1 MKYKHLAMIMGVM
14 ITATSVGSTATAF
27 AADSKTEST
36 QDADDTTEDTAE
48 ASDEKADDSKEET
61 NENEILGEVK
71 SVEDGKI
78 TIAVGTRKEM
88 GQPGE
93 QPQGGENGE
102 APEKPDGDD
111 AKADGD
117 AKDSED
123 ADGKKTDDAST
134 DESADTD
141 EGTEDTESTDEASD
155 DKTDKSEAS
164 DSNGDGQGAPDGEKP
179 SMLDLTGEEQEI
191 TVTDSTVITKQTM
204 GGGQGAPGGEAPEK
218 PDGDNGEAPEK
229 PDGDNASDSENTEEQ
244 SEDSDADNAEKTDS
258 EAPEKPDGQ
267 APDDAGQTQEITLDD
282 IKEGDVVAITLD
294 DDGNAATITVQSME
308 MGGGQ
313 GGPGS
318 QASGVDSYDAA
329 NEYSSDETVSDTSLE
344 STGTDENAAFVSN
357 GAEVTFNNDAISRT
371 SSDSQGGDNSSFYG
385 VGAAVLATDGT
396 AYVKDS
402 TVTTDSKGGAGLFA
416 YGDGTV
422 YAADTDITTQQDTS
436 GGIHAAGGGTLY
448 AWDLSVETNGESS
461 AAIRSDRGGGT
472 MVVDGGTYTSNGVGS
487 PAVYCTA
494 DIAVNNAE
502 LTANGSEA
510 VCIEGLNSLRLYN
523 SNLTGNMSD
532 DDQNDTTWTVILYQ
546 SMSGDSEVGNSTFQ
560 MDGGTITSKNGGLF
574 YTTNTECTIALKDV
588 DITYNDDS
596 EFFLQCTGNNNQR
609 GWGQSGANGSDCN
622 FTADSQD
629 MKGNVIWDSI
639 SDLDFYMTNGS
650 TLEGAFVNDE
660 SNAGNGG
667 DGYCNVVIDKDSTWT
682 VTGDSTITSL
692 SNAGTITDADGK
704 TVSIVGT
711 DGTTYVE
718 GDSDYTI
725 TVGSYQDSA
734 DTSASTTVDDWS
746 NYEVE
751 RPESL

>member
-14 ITATSVGSTATAF
+14 ITATSVGSAATAF

-36 QDADDTTEDTAE
+36 QDAEDTTEDTAE
-48 ASDEKADDSKEET
+48 ASDTEES
-61 NENEILGEVK
+61 NEILGEVK

-93 QPQGGENGE
+93 QPQGDGNGE

-123 ADGKKTDDAST
+123 AGSEKTDDAST
-134 DESADTD
+134 DDTD
-141 EGTEDTESTDEASD
+141 STDEASD
-155 DKTDKSEAS
+155 DKTDK
-164 DSNGDGQGAPDGEKP
+164 
-179 SMLDLTGEEQEI
+179 
-191 TVTDSTVITKQTM
+191 
-204 GGGQGAPGGEAPEK
+204 
-218 PDGDNGEAPEK
+218 
-229 PDGDNASDSENTEEQ
+229 
-244 SEDSDADNAEKTDS
+244 
-258 EAPEKPDGQ
+258 
-267 APDDAGQTQEITLDD
+267 
-282 IKEGDVVAITLD
+282 
-294 DDGNAATITVQSME
+294 
-308 MGGGQ
+308 
-313 GGPGS
+313 
-318 QASGVDSYDAA
+318 
-329 NEYSSDETVSDTSLE
+329 
-344 STGTDENAAFVSN
+344 
-357 GAEVTFNNDAISRT
+357 
-371 SSDSQGGDNSSFYG
+371 
-385 VGAAVLATDGT
+385 
-396 AYVKDS
+396 
-402 TVTTDSKGGAGLFA
+402 
-416 YGDGTV
+416 
-422 YAADTDITTQQDTS
+422 
-436 GGIHAAGGGTLY
+436 
-448 AWDLSVETNGESS
+448 GESP

-639 SDLDFYMTNGS
+639 SNLDFYMTNGS

-734 DTSASTTVDDWS
+734 DTSNATAIDDWS

-751 RPESL
+751 RPENL